1 VKVSIKESH
10 SDLVALSGK
19 REQRVSKS
27 ISISC
32 SVVSSLTKFSAI
44 ATMFK
49 HWAHELLS
57 STFFKGRIGF
67 LISLDDELLH
77 KPIPVHATSG
87 DSSAR
92 MY

>member
-1 VKVSIKESH
+1 M
-10 SDLVALSGK
+10 
-19 REQRVSKS
+19 
-27 ISISC
+27 
-32 SVVSSLTKFSAI
+32 KFSAI

-57 STFFKGRIGF
+57 STFLTGIIGLGITF
-67 LISLDDELLH
+67 LDVELLH

-92 MY
+92 IY